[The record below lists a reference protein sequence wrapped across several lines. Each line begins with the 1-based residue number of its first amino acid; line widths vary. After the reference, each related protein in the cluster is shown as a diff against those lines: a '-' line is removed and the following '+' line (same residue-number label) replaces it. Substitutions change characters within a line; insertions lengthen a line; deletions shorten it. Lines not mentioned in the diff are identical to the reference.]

1 MPGTSASTVSR
12 AVGLTAILALA
23 VSACSWPGRAGK
35 SSAPPATSAAA
46 ATTTVSPFD
55 VTLPSGPALTA
66 DSSRPAA
73 STAES
78 SQPPAIRRG
87 LLTPQA
93 ASRNL
98 WDAWRDDDRPRAL
111 LYAEPG
117 AVRVLFARRWTAD
130 LVDEGCTIVGL
141 ADPGVKGSLDQF
153 TCTYRYLLGAIS
165 LSAAGTDRD
174 YAVTDAVRN
183 EQAASVETLETSTTP
198 TAATPQK
205 PSTTPHTSAPGPAA

>member
-1 MPGTSASTVSR
+1 MPGTFASRVSR
-12 AVGLTAILALA
+12 AVGLTAMLATA

-35 SSAPPATSAAA
+35 SSSPPAPSVAAV
-46 ATTTVSPFD
+46 TTTVSPFD

-66 DSSRPAA
+66 DSSRPVAPPEET
-73 STAES
+73 SR
-78 SQPPAIRRG
+78 PPAVRRG

-111 LYAEPG
+111 LYAQSG
-117 AVRVLFARRWTAD
+117 AVRVLFARPWTPD

-141 ADPGVKGSLDQF
+141 ADPGVKGSVDQF
-153 TCTYRYLLGAIS
+153 TCTYRYLGGAIS

-174 YAVTDAVRN
+174 YSITDAARN
-183 EQAASVETLETSTTP
+183 EQAASIEPLETSTTLTATTP
-198 TAATPQK
+198 KKPAAT
-205 PSTTPHTSAPGPAA
+205 TDTSASGPAA